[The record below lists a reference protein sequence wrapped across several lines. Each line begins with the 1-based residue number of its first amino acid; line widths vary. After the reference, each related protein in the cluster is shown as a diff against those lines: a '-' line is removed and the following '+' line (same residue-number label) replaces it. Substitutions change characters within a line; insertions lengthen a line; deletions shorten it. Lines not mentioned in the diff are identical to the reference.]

1 MSSIDSSTSFP
12 LRTPE
17 GESRCGMS
25 SGFPFVMQGW
35 WGNLRSQLNFAPRAL
50 WHSTR
55 DAMPA
60 KKASGKKP
68 KISPFQVY
76 MKRELAKIKEEHPDM
91 EHRERY
97 KVASL
102 RWQQSPQNPKNRV

>member
-25 SGFPFVMQGW
+25 SGFPFVMQGA
-35 WGNLRSQLNFAPRAL
+35 WGNLRSQLNLVPRA
-50 WHSTR
+50 HGTTR